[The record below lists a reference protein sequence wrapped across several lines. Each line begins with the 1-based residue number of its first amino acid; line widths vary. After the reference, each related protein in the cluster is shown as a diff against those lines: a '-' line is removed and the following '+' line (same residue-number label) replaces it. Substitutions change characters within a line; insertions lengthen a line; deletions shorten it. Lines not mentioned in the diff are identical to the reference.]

1 MCACVCVFAFH
12 VAGGCDKMENVTAEP
27 IERISNRFHVTIV
40 YNISMHSVLIKI
52 AIVHCVLQ

>member
-40 YNISMHSVLIKI
+40 YNID
-52 AIVHCVLQ
+52 A